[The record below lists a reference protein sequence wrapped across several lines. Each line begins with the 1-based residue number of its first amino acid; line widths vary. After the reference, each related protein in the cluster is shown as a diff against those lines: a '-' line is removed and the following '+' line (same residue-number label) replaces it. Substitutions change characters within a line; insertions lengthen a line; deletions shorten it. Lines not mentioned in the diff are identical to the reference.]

1 MDHPACDP
9 RLYIRPARDT
19 DAWDLI
25 GLIAAC
31 WAEYPGLVLDV
42 HGEAPWL
49 LAPASAYADRGG
61 RLWVVEA
68 RGRAVASAGFVP
80 SPWRGGIE
88 LRTLYVARP
97 YRERRL
103 GGELLAL
110 VEEEARRRGL
120 TFVDLWT
127 DARFLDAQRFYERRG
142 YRRGP
147 TRVVPDLSRSVEFY
161 YRKDLPAQCLVPPAP
176 VPGSAAL
183 RLRLVTTQRAEVVP
197 LHPVRRDGRQPEA
210 LAQQRRQRALPPA
223 RGPIGTISGR
233 SPLILPSR
241 PRPE

>member
-9 RLYIRPARDT
+9 RLLIRPVRDA

-49 LAPASAYADRGG
+49 LAPASAYAERGG
-61 RLWVVEA
+61 QLWVVEA
-68 RGRAVASAGFVP
+68 RGRVVASAGFVP
-80 SPWRGGIE
+80 SAGRGIE
-88 LRTLYVARP
+88 LRTLYVTRS

-103 GGELLAL
+103 GGDLLAL
-110 VEEEARRRGL
+110 VEAEAERRRL

-161 YRKDLPAQCLVPPAP
+161 YRKDLPVQGRVPSVPAR
-176 VPGSAAL
+176 PGPAL
-183 RLRLVTTQRAEVVP
+183 R
-197 LHPVRRDGRQPEA
+197 
-210 LAQQRRQRALPPA
+210 PA
-223 RGPIGTISGR
+223 S
-233 SPLILPSR
+233 
-241 PRPE
+241 